1 MHEIKKTKMEKIRV
15 LHLIHDL
22 KKGGG
27 ERFALDV
34 VKALTSFPEVEVR
47 LGVLQ
52 NNNQYPNLT
61 ENLPIEW
68 LNSIYQPSIT
78 GKTAVKNEGYRK
90 LVDEFKPQII
100 HTHLIRAELMS
111 STYVRNDIL
120 YITHS
125 HDNMEEFE
133 NLSFAT
139 FQTKRKMTNFFEKSV
154 LKKNKY
160 KSVQNYFITNSNH
173 TQKYFKATVPR
184 NYQDNVVMIQYGF
197 DFNRFNKIVPSRSSE
212 KLILTMIGSFMHK
225 KNQKFLVE
233 VANILKQTNI
243 NFEMYFLGD
252 GEYREST
259 EKLSIAYGLENHI
272 FFEGIVHNIE
282 DYLAKTNIYVHS
294 AYYEPFGLV
303 FLEAMA
309 SGIPVVCLDGK
320 GNRDIIKDDYN
331 GYMLMEEN
339 PKLFADKIIH
349 LWQNKI
355 DYSAISQNCVDFAK
369 KFDLSLKTA
378 ELVNFYK
385 KILNVNK

>member
-1 MHEIKKTKMEKIRV
+1 MEKIRV

-34 VKALTSFPEVEVR
+34 VNSLTSFPEVEVK

-52 NNNQYPNLT
+52 PNNQYPNLT

-68 LNSIYQPSIT
+68 LNSIYQPSIA
-78 GKTAVKNEGYRK
+78 GKTVLINEDYRK
-90 LVDEFKPQII
+90 IVNEFNPHII

-111 STYVRNDIL
+111 STFIKNDIV
-120 YITHS
+120 YVTHC

-133 NLSFAT
+133 NFSFST
-139 FQTKRKMTNFFEKSV
+139 FHTKRKFTNFFEKVV

-160 KSVQNYFITNSNH
+160 KFVQNYFITNSNH
-173 TQKYFKATVPR
+173 TQKYFKSTVPKK
-184 NYQDNVVMIQYGF
+184 YQDNVVMIQYGF
-197 DFNRFNKIVPSRSSE
+197 DFNRFNMIVPNCSSE
-212 KLILTMIGSFMHK
+212 KLTLTMIGSFMHK

-233 VANILKQTNI
+233 VAKILKQYTI

-252 GEYREST
+252 GEYREAN
-259 EKLSIAYGLENHI
+259 EKLAIAYGLENHVH
-272 FFEGIVHNIE
+272 FEGIVHNIE

-320 GNRDIIKDDYN
+320 GNRDIIKNHFN
-331 GYMLMEEN
+331 GFMLMEEN
-339 PKLFADKIIH
+339 PKLFADKILH
-349 LWQNKI
+349 LWQNKNE
-355 DYSAISQNCVDFAK
+355 YSNISQNCVKFAE
-369 KFDLSLKTA
+369 KFDLSFKTA

-385 KILNVNK
+385 NILNMNN